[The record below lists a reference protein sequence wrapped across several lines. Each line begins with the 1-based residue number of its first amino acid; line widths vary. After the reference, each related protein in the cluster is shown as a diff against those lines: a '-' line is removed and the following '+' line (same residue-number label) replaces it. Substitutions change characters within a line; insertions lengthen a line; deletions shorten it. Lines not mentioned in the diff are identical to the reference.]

1 MKFGKF
7 DVDGAAGAILA
18 HSIQTPNGRMRKGIV
33 IGADDIAA
41 LKSAGITLV
50 TAALLEQGD
59 IHENDAAQHFAQ
71 AICPDP
77 QAVGLSLT
85 APFTGRVNMIAD
97 GPGVVQLDAARLIAA
112 NSVDPMISVATV
124 PEFQQMTTGG
134 LVATIKIIS
143 YGVPQ
148 AKLDEACDLA
158 RDSIR
163 MSAPKL
169 RSADLIISDTDG
181 GVGDKGK
188 EAIAARLD
196 MLGVTLNSV
205 QMVPHDAENIA
216 AAITTSQ
223 ADLVMILSGSAT
235 SDWADVAPTAVSQA
249 GGNVHRFGM
258 PVDPGNL
265 LFLGSIG
272 AKPVIGLPGCARSPA
287 LNGADWVLSRVVCG
301 LDVTDADFAQMAI
314 GGLLK
319 EIPTRPQPRR
329 PKSRTK

>member
-18 HSIQTPNGRMRKGIV
+18 HSIQTPKGRMRKGIV

-41 LKSAGITLV
+41 LKSAGITSV
-50 TAALLEQGD
+50 TAALLEPGD

-77 QAVGLSLT
+77 HEVGLSLT
-85 APFTGRVNMIAD
+85 APFTGRVNIIAE
-97 GPGVVQLDAARLIAA
+97 GPGVVQLDATRLIAA

-148 AKLDEACDLA
+148 AKLDLACDLA
-158 RDSIR
+158 RDSIC
-163 MSAPKL
+163 MSAPSL

-181 GVGDKGK
+181 GAGDKGK
-188 EAIAARLD
+188 DAIVARLD
-196 MLGVTLNSV
+196 MLGVALNGV
-205 QMVPHDAENIA
+205 QIVPHDAESIA
-216 AAITTSQ
+216 AAITKSQ

-249 GGNVHRFGM
+249 GGDVHRFGM

-272 AKPVIGLPGCARSPA
+272 PKPVIGLPGCARSPT

-301 LDVTDADFAQMAI
+301 LDVKDADFAQMAI

-329 PKSRTK
+329 PKSRAK

>member
-1 MKFGKF
+1 
-7 DVDGAAGAILA
+7 
-18 HSIQTPNGRMRKGIV
+18 
-33 IGADDIAA
+33 
-41 LKSAGITLV
+41 
-50 TAALLEQGD
+50 
-59 IHENDAAQHFAQ
+59 
-71 AICPDP
+71 
-77 QAVGLSLT
+77 
-85 APFTGRVNMIAD
+85 MIAD

-181 GVGDKGK
+181 GAGDKGK

>member
-1 MKFGKF
+1 
-7 DVDGAAGAILA
+7 
-18 HSIQTPNGRMRKGIV
+18 
-33 IGADDIAA
+33 
-41 LKSAGITLV
+41 
-50 TAALLEQGD
+50 
-59 IHENDAAQHFAQ
+59 
-71 AICPDP
+71 
-77 QAVGLSLT
+77 
-85 APFTGRVNMIAD
+85 VNIIAD

-148 AKLDEACDLA
+148 VKLDQACDLA

-163 MSAPKL
+163 MSAPNL

-181 GVGDKGK
+181 GAGDKGK

-205 QMVPHDAENIA
+205 QMVPHDAESIA

-265 LFLGSIG
+265 LFLGRIG
-272 AKPVIGLPGCARSPA
+272 AKPVIGLPGCARSSV

-301 LDVTDADFAQMAI
+301 LDVTDADFSRMAI

-329 PKSRTK
+329 PKSHTK

>member
-18 HSIQTPNGRMRKGIV
+18 HSIQTLNGRMRKGIV
-33 IGADDIAA
+33 IGQDEIST
-41 LKSAGITLV
+41 LKSAGIASV
-50 TAALLEQGD
+50 TAAWLEPGD
-59 IHENDAAQHFAQ
+59 IHEDDAALKFAH
-71 AICPDP
+71 AICPEP

-85 APFTGRVNMIAD
+85 APFTGRVNIIAD
-97 GPGVVQLDAARLIAA
+97 GPGVVQLDTARLIAA

-124 PEFQQMTTGG
+124 PEYQQMTTGG

-143 YGVPQ
+143 YAVPQ
-148 AKLDEACDLA
+148 TKLEQACELA
-158 RDSIR
+158 TDSIQ
-163 MSAPKL
+163 MSAPQL
-169 RSADLIISDTDG
+169 HSADLIISDTEG
-181 GVGDKGK
+181 GAGDKGK
-188 EAIAARLD
+188 DAIAARLD
-196 MLGVTLNSV
+196 ILGVTLNSV

-216 AAITTSQ
+216 VAITNSQ

-235 SDWADVAPTAVSQA
+235 SDWADVAPTAVTQA
-249 GGNVHRFGM
+249 GGTVLRFGM

-265 LFLGSIG
+265 LFLGKIA
-272 AKPVIGLPGCARSPA
+272 AKPVIGLPGCARSLA

-301 LDVTDADFAQMAI
+301 LDVTDADFAQMSI

>member
-33 IGADDIAA
+33 IGEDDIAT
-41 LKSAGITLV
+41 LKSAGITSV
-50 TAALLEQGD
+50 TAALLEHGD
-59 IHENDAAQHFAQ
+59 VHENDAAQHFAQ

-85 APFTGRVNMIAD
+85 APFTGRVNIIAE
-97 GPGVVQLDAARLIAA
+97 GPGVVQLDAARLITA

-124 PEFQQMTTGG
+124 PEYQQMTTGG

-148 AKLDEACDLA
+148 AKLDQACDLA

-163 MSAPKL
+163 LSAPKL
-169 RSADLIISDTDG
+169 HSADLIISNTEG
-181 GVGDKGK
+181 AGDKGK
-188 EAIAARLD
+188 DAIAARLD
-196 MLGVTLNSV
+196 MLGVTLDNIH
-205 QMVPHDAENIA
+205 MVPHDAESIA
-216 AAITTSQ
+216 AAITKSQ

-235 SDWADVAPTAVSQA
+235 SDWADVAPTALSQA
-249 GGNVHRFGM
+249 ACDEHLYGM
-258 PVDPGNL
+258 HVDPGNF
-265 LFLGSIG
+265 LFLGHIG
-272 AKPVIGLPGCARSPA
+272 TKPVIGLPGCARSPA

-301 LDVTDADFAQMAI
+301 LDVMDADFAQMAI

>member
-1 MKFGKF
+1 
-7 DVDGAAGAILA
+7 
-18 HSIQTPNGRMRKGIV
+18 
-33 IGADDIAA
+33 
-41 LKSAGITLV
+41 
-50 TAALLEQGD
+50 
-59 IHENDAAQHFAQ
+59 
-71 AICPDP
+71 
-77 QAVGLSLT
+77 
-85 APFTGRVNMIAD
+85 
-97 GPGVVQLDAARLIAA
+97 
-112 NSVDPMISVATV
+112 MISVATV
-124 PEFQQMTTGG
+124 PQYQQMTTGG

-148 AKLDEACDLA
+148 VKLDQACDLA
-158 RDSIR
+158 RDTIR

-169 RSADLIISDTDG
+169 HSADLIISDTKG
-181 GVGDKGK
+181 GAGAKGK
-188 EAIAARLD
+188 DAIAARLD
-196 MLGVTLNSV
+196 MLGITLNGV
-205 QMVPHDAENIA
+205 QLVPHDAKSIA
-216 AAITTSQ
+216 EAVTNSQ

-249 GGNVHRFGM
+249 GGSVHRFGM

-287 LNGADWVLSRVVCG
+287 LNGADWVLSRLVCG

>member
-33 IGADDIAA
+33 IGADDIAT
-41 LKSAGITLV
+41 LKSAGITSV
-50 TAALLEQGD
+50 TAALLEHGD
-59 IHENDAAQHFAQ
+59 VHENDAAQQFAQ

-77 QAVGLSLT
+77 QVVGLSLT
-85 APFTGRVNMIAD
+85 APFTGRVNIIAD

-148 AKLDEACDLA
+148 SKLEQACDLA
-158 RDSIR
+158 CDSIR

-169 RSADLIISDTDG
+169 HSADLIISDTEG
-181 GVGDKGK
+181 GAGDKGK

-205 QMVPHDAENIA
+205 QMVPHDAESIA

-223 ADLVMILSGSAT
+223 VDLVMILSGSAT

-272 AKPVIGLPGCARSPA
+272 PKPVIGLPGCARSPA